1 MSRYPV
7 NAWIWIAWTI
17 EIFPSILWV
26 LHGQFP
32 ARRSR
37 FRVSHHAT
45 CCARRS
51 LTSYWP
57 VVCTWSHFDARFRR
71 RNMLRETARAP
82 PQVPNILTACE
93 PMGLSSRSKLLLLA
107 SQRMALTRESKNASR
122 IAREIEI
129 LSILALS
136 VPTWFPKHNSRFR
149 VFCRTICWSWWSINV
164 YETFGRKKIAVSFWN
179 AVSAPC

>member
-45 CCARRS
+45 WCARRS
-51 LTSYWP
+51 LTSYRP
-57 VVCTWSHFDARFRR
+57 VVRTWSHFDARFRR
-71 RNMLRETARAP
+71 RKMLRETARAP
-82 PQVPNILTACE
+82 PQVPNILRARE
-93 PMGLSSRSKLLLLA
+93 PMGLFSRRKLLLLA
-107 SQRMALTRESKNASR
+107 SHRMALTRESKNASR

-149 VFCRTICWSWWSINV
+149 VFLCTICWSWWSINV